1 MKEVIDYIIQFL
13 IGVEIPESKTIRIGY
28 TADYSE
34 FDNYDVVIKS
44 SAFFDDNVY
53 GTEASLPVLPLQIW
67 DEVPILF
74 GEPFAETIGNTLVL
88 NADIVAGTYFL
99 ISRYEEMVRPKVRDV
114 HGRFPG
120 KESLPYRAG
129 FIDRPIIEEWGMQF
143 RNLLRTNG
151 FEISEPPQKINKV
164 YLTHDVDQ
172 LAHFRTIR
180 GMIGGVLRG
189 IKRPKEGKRALKS
202 FFGRLTDDPWYT
214 FPYMFKLNSELQ
226 TKLGDGRCETITF
239 VRSMGTKYKQDKPFP
254 NLALPDYKYLI
265 RYLRRKGITIGL
277 HISYEGG
284 INPSQIPDEKSRLK
298 NAIHSEIYYNRNHFL
313 TSREPADYLHLI
325 NANIFHDFSMGYADV
340 AGFRLGTCRSVRF
353 INPHNK
359 ELTKLNLHAITVMD
373 GTLSDKKYMYMNAHD
388 AYQYCEQL
396 IKNVA
401 KFNGDLVLLWH
412 NTSVEVRP
420 DFYHRKLYRDILNFI
435 QELENV

>member
-1 MKEVIDYIIQFL
+1 MKEVIDYILQFL
-13 IGVEIPESKTIRIGY
+13 IGVEIPAGITLTIGY
-28 TADYSE
+28 TADYQE
-34 FDNYDVVIKS
+34 FDKYDVVIKS
-44 SAFFDDNVY
+44 SGFFDDTVY
-53 GTEASLPVLPLQIW
+53 GTEASLPQLPLQIW
-67 DEVPILF
+67 DEVPIIF
-74 GEPFAETIGNTLVL
+74 GEPFSEIIGNTLVL
-88 NADIVAGTYFL
+88 NADIVAGTFFL
-99 ISRYEEMVRPKVRDV
+99 ISRYEEMVRSKVRDV

-129 FIDRPIIEEWGMQF
+129 FIDRPIIEEWGLQF
-143 RNLLRTNG
+143 RNLLRENG
-151 FEISEPPQKINKV
+151 FDIPELPKKINKV

-180 GMIGGVLRG
+180 GMLGGVLRG
-189 IKRPKEGKRALKS
+189 IKRPKEGQRALKS
-202 FFGRLTDDPWYT
+202 FFGRLSDDPWYT
-214 FPYMFKLNSELQ
+214 FPYLFKINNDL
-226 TKLGDGRCETITF
+226 KVVIGDDRCETVVF
-239 VRSMGTKYKQDKPFP
+239 VRSMGMKYKQDKPFP

-277 HISYEGG
+277 HTSYEGG
-284 INPSQIPDEKSRLK
+284 VNPTLIPAEKSRLLK
-298 NAIHSEIYYNRNHFL
+298 AIHTDIQYNRNHFL
-313 TSREPADYLHLI
+313 TSREPDDYLHLI

-359 ELTKLNLHAITVMD
+359 ELTKLFMHAITVMD
-373 GTLSDKKYMYMNAHD
+373 GTLSDKNYMYMNAHD

-420 DFYHRKLYRDILNFI
+420 DFYHRKLYKDVLKFI
-435 QELENV
+435 QDLE